1 MQPGPAFQIE
11 QSTDAA
17 TGTVQLRLL
26 GELDLAVV
34 STLTTRLAE
43 LRAQKRTVELDLSR
57 LSFMDS
63 IGLGTVISA
72 VLDAR
77 RDGWSLEIQPTLT
90 QPVQRIVEISGAWPY
105 LWPEPHT

>member
-11 QSTDAA
+11 QSTDE
-17 TGTVQLRLL
+17 TGAVHLRLL

-34 STLTTRLAE
+34 PRLVARLDE
-43 LRAQKRTVELDLSR
+43 LRAEQRVVHLDLSS

-63 IGLGTVISA
+63 AGLGTVIGA

-77 RDGWSLEIQPTLT
+77 RDGWSLEIRPTLAR
-90 QPVQRIVEISGAWPY
+90 PVQRIVEISGAAPY
-105 LWPEPHT
+105 LWPDPPA